1 VAGEAIAVAVEATG
15 TAVGAAGVRL
25 ERRTFAH
32 EVRGA
37 KIVFAREMIRWWQDR
52 SRAVVSLLQ
61 PILFL
66 FVLGT
71 GLSSLVSVGTG
82 GISFRTFI
90 FPGVIAMSTMFT
102 AMFSAASL
110 VWDREFGFLR
120 EMLVAPVSRASILI
134 GKVIGGATVATI
146 PGTVLLVLAG
156 TVGVPYDPLLL
167 VSLVVELFLLSFV
180 VTAVGLVV
188 AGRTRQIQ
196 SFMAITQIFLMPML
210 FLSGAL
216 FPLTDLPAWLHVL
229 TRVNPLTYAVDPMRR
244 AVFAR
249 LDLPAAVL
257 QRFSPGVT
265 WGSWTVPIPLE
276 LLLVLTMGLA
286 LLAVAI
292 VEFRRAE

>member
-1 VAGEAIAVAVEATG
+1 VAVEASDR
-15 TAVGAAGVRL
+15 AVHARGVRL
-25 ERRTFAH
+25 ERRTFSH

-71 GLSSLVSVGTG
+71 GLSSLVSLGTG
-82 GISFRTFI
+82 GLSFRTFM

-120 EMLVAPVSRASILI
+120 EMLVAPVSRASIMI
-134 GKVIGGATVATI
+134 GKAIGGATVATI

-180 VTAVGLVV
+180 LTAVGLVV

-196 SFMAITQIFLMPML
+196 SFMAITQLFLMPML

-216 FPLTDLPAWLHVL
+216 FPLTGLPVWLHVL
-229 TRVNPLTYAVDPMRR
+229 TLANPLTYAVDPMRR
-244 AVFAR
+244 AVFAH
-249 LDLPAAVL
+249 LNAPAAVL

-265 WGSWTVPIPLE
+265 WASWTVPIPLE
-276 LLLVLTMGLA
+276 LLLVFVMGLV
-286 LLAVAI
+286 LLGVAI